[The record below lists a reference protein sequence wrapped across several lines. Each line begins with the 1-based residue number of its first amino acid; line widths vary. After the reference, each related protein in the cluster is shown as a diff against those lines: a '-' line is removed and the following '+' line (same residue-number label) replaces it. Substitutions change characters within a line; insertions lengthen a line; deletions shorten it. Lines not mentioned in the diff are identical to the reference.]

1 MWVLL
6 WISIR
11 VLAVRICSDMINGII
26 LNSKFSVMIQ
36 SKGCHII
43 LSYPSSSQIFRE
55 VGLLKRLLTHGR
67 TRGKG
72 GGGTGGMNLRVRPRV
87 NIGKNNYKIIFEHL
101 SAIAPSR
108 DKIKMFRYGKSA

>member
-1 MWVLL
+1 MPHNFKLSFL
-6 WISIR
+6 ITDLSR
-11 VLAVRICSDMINGII
+11 SRAFEATINPRTY
-26 LNSKFSVMIQ
+26 
-36 SKGCHII
+36 KG
-43 LSYPSSSQIFRE
+43 E
-55 VGLLKRLLTHGR
+55 G
-67 TRGKG
+67 G